1 MFIIQ
6 QFLEDKVIAYSVLVV
21 VHVPTDSSLKMT
33 FLFLNS
39 SEADGILLP
48 YFNSDSSMVSFH
60 SPFLHLTVGLAAVVD
75 KSSLV
80 AHAVAVDDHAAVQ
93 VQTVVAAVGEVLLH
107 HATPKIIIINNIIKI
122 IHTIS

>member
-21 VHVPTDSSLKMT
+21 VHVPTDSPLKMT
-33 FLFLNS
+33 FLFMNS

-48 YFNSDSSMVSFH
+48 YFNSDSSTVSFH

-75 KSSLV
+75 EASLV

-107 HATPKIIIINNIIKI
+107 HATP
-122 IHTIS
+122 IHKRK

>member
-1 MFIIQ
+1 M
-6 QFLEDKVIAYSVLVV
+6 
-21 VHVPTDSSLKMT
+21 
-33 FLFLNS
+33 NS

-48 YFNSDSSMVSFH
+48 YFNSDSSTVSFH

-75 KSSLV
+75 KASLV

-107 HATPKIIIINNIIKI
+107 HATPKHKRKINNNTNKYNSINTHHFIKVKVLCLFYI
-122 IHTIS
+122 YIN